1 MSSDD
6 LFGAPA
12 GWYPDPLGL
21 PQLRWWNNHAW
32 TEQTSAARQ
41 PMVVQDT
48 KFAWA
53 DEELPSRREERERE
67 RQRDDRK
74 TVDDVAPTVDALR
87 ELDPPRATAVIGET
101 RAPAAP
107 AAAAEQPQQAAPAA
121 FTPPA
126 AQQESAQPAQ
136 AQQTQAQ
143 QAPAQPLTVPVEQS
157 LYTPDPIVEPTAAT
171 TSFGSLFDGVAPS
184 TAAPSAS
191 TESLDALFGAESAT
205 RRGQKRTAPMLPQE
219 PIGGVPVTAN
229 KRLPSGTGPAWIIA
243 MIPLFQLV
251 LSLLFLT
258 ALDLGSNFGLFI
270 SILVVPYFIVVALAY
285 FDQRMLLAAG
295 HERPAHWAWAFLTAP
310 VYLLVRARSAI
321 RQTGHGI
328 GPVLV
333 WFGLGLLHVVSVF
346 AVPGLL
352 IALLPAVFSTQIEE
366 SVVRD
371 AALMGGAT
379 LSVSCPDTP
388 PLLPGQEIV
397 CKSVS
402 ASGSNMNV
410 TVTLD
415 RVNGWIGWPVTD
427 WGVFGTTTAD
437 DTAAE

>member
-1 MSSDD
+1 MSSED

-67 RQRDDRK
+67 RQRDDSK
-74 TVDDVAPTVDALR
+74 KVDATRPTADSLR
-87 ELDPPRATAVIGET
+87 ELDPPRAAAVVGDN

-107 AAAAEQPQQAAPAA
+107 AAPQQAAPA
-121 FTPPA
+121 P
-126 AQQESAQPAQ
+126 QQEAAPQQAAQPA
-136 AQQTQAQ
+136 APAAFAPAATAAPTQAT
-143 QAPAQPLTVPVEQS
+143 PAAEQS
-157 LYTPDPIVEPTAAT
+157 LYVPDPVTSAPAATAAT
-171 TSFGSLFDGVAPS
+171 TSFGTLFDGVAPS
-184 TAAPSAS
+184 TTTEAPS
-191 TESLDALFGAESAT
+191 TESLDALFGAETAT
-205 RRGQKRTAPMLPQE
+205 RRGQSRTAPMLPQE
-219 PIGGVPVTAN
+219 PIANAPATASGKVPT
-229 KRLPSGTGPAWIIA
+229 GTGPSWIIA
-243 MIPLFQLV
+243 MVPLFQLV

-258 ALDLGSNFGLFI
+258 ALDLGSNSALFI
-270 SILVVPYFIVVALAY
+270 AILVVPYFAVVALAF
-285 FDQRMLLAAG
+285 FDRKMLLEAG
-295 HERPAHWAWAFLTAP
+295 HLHPAHWAWAFASAP
-310 VYLLVRARSAI
+310 VYLLMRARSAI

-333 WFGLGLLHVVSVF
+333 WFGLGFLHIVSVF

-352 IALLPAVFSTQIEE
+352 IALLPAMFSTQIEQ
-366 SVVRD
+366 SVERD
-371 AALMGGAT
+371 AALMGGAS
-379 LSVSCPDTP
+379 LSVTCPDTP
-388 PLLPGQEIV
+388 PLLPAQEIV

-402 ASGSNMNV
+402 ASGSNTNV

-427 WGVFGTTTAD
+427 WGVFGKTTT
-437 DTAAE
+437 TE